1 MSSKKGV
8 SKHLFP
14 ELADLP
20 KTKNV
25 PRRTRF
31 RRCKSAPNTEDFV
44 PIEKLVS
51 TSSSSNDSSNNP
63 FSTKSL
69 LSNIRPSFR
78 KVIIFLLFYFGLGT
92 TCFYLFRDQLKGKK
106 TNGVLDA
113 IYFCIVTMTTVGYGD
128 IVPNS
133 KASKLLACVFVF
145 TGMALV
151 CLTLSKAANYLVEK
165 QELLVVKALNK
176 SKNTNQLQ
184 AIEEAKN
191 NRTKYKCI
199 MISVV
204 LLVLMTIGVIFLTS
218 VENLDF
224 VDAFYC
230 VCCTVTTLGYGDVS
244 FSTQGG
250 RVFAIFWIMIS
261 TICLAQFFLYIAELN
276 TELRQRELVDMVL
289 NRPMTNIDLEA
300 ADLDDDGSVGA
311 AEFII
316 YKLKEMGKV
325 SSEDLSLIMV
335 EFNSL
340 DIDQSGTL
348 SHSDITL
355 AQLSPPSSCT
365 PKK

>member
-316 YKLKEMGKV
+316 YGVKH
-325 SSEDLSLIMV
+325 
-335 EFNSL
+335 
-340 DIDQSGTL
+340 Q
-348 SHSDITL
+348 
-355 AQLSPPSSCT
+355 
-365 PKK
+365 